1 MRVVVYKTLKTKKK
15 KKKEKPQQHKRTNVT
30 SLADVNIPVAVPSLV
45 PLLGEPF
52 CVLEF
57 VAAPLSAALVV
68 VLLPIRVPGAVPGL
82 AVSVLTTS
90 VGLLPVAV
98 VTVGGAVVHG
108 LVAGIFLGLHVGGV
122 STLLCL

>member
-15 KKKEKPQQHKRTNVT
+15 KKEKKNPNNTKGRT

-90 VGLLPVAV
+90 VRLLPVAV

-108 LVAGIFLGLHVGGV
+108 LVAGIFLGFHVGGV